1 MYQGAECL
9 KVSSDF
15 RVPSVPCSY
24 GFRVLSVHGCL
35 VFWVPSVPKPLR
47 VPSVPEFLLV
57 LGCLVFS
64 GCLVVSGCPV
74 FSGCLVVSGCLVFQG
89 A

>member
-15 RVPSVPCSY
+15 RVPSVPGSY
-24 GFRVLSVHGCL
+24 SFRVLSVQGCL

-47 VPSVPEFLLV
+47 VPSVLRVPSGFGVPSV
-57 LGCLVFS
+57 LRVSSGFS
-64 GCLVVSGCPV
+64 VSIFP
-74 FSGCLVVSGCLVFQG
+74 GCLVFQG

>member
-15 RVPSVPCSY
+15 RVPSVPGSY
-24 GFRVLSVHGCL
+24 GFRVPSGFGVPSVLRVPSG
-35 VFWVPSVPKPLR
+35 FGVPSVP
-47 VPSVPEFLLV
+47 
-57 LGCLVFS
+57 
-64 GCLVVSGCPV
+64 
-74 FSGCLVVSGCLVFQG
+74 GCLVFQG